1 MRGCG
6 GWLEEAA
13 LEVLEQW
20 SLQEA
25 ALEPL
30 ELSRS
35 RPAIYRCSR
44 PGGLLSGRFTIYKAL
59 TTFVYF
65 SAPGFSGW
73 GCQSSLQNKP
83 HPLLH
88 TWLCLP
94 SLNLASRSKSLLRFC
109 RCLATAYGRS
119 GPGKVLSAPLRAGSL
134 SWRRYSCRSVDRSSS
149 SRQPSW
155 GQPRKQPSARHMSLF
170 SSNDTVFAL
179 SSGHGKCGKGSFKS

>member
-1 MRGCG
+1 M
-6 GWLEEAA
+6 EADWKRLHLRYWSSGVCRRLHWSHWNLAGPA
-13 LEVLEQW
+13 LPSIGALDPGTPVW
-20 SLQEA
+20 SL
-25 ALEPL
+25 
-30 ELSRS
+30 
-35 RPAIYRCSR
+35 
-44 PGGLLSGRFTIYKAL
+44 YKAL

-94 SLNLASRSKSLLRFC
+94 SLNLASRSKSLLWFC
-109 RCLATAYGRS
+109 RCLAGRS

-134 SWRRYSCRSVDRSSS
+134 SWRRYSRRSVDRSSS

-179 SSGHGKCGKGSFKS
+179 SSGHGKCGKGSSKS